1 LHSRRFGAGAAS
13 CSKLV
18 DTLSPMQDEGAGSA
32 QNTTG
37 LEGALARVDRAVE
50 TSSKAVASLAR
61 ELKRARAAAASGQM
75 RELRRALD
83 AVQAMASDVVK
94 RVGTAVAAYDVDEVD
109 MLASGAYA
117 KELLAAAETA
127 DVAMYAEDDRLLCY
141 PSIVRV
147 LPGEAALE
155 IDRKRARGIRP
166 SIVVAQLAKAQRAG
180 PRFKPAPFLASL
192 VGAYDLVVAGQGK
205 TPGAVVRLLDV
216 YGALTLL
223 PGQSRDYTRAEFA
236 RDLYLL
242 DQSGET
248 AGPGGRRLRWAASSG
263 TRQAGVLTTVAMSGQ
278 QQRYWGIAVESGR
291 SESGRSE
298 SGRSE
303 SGRSESGR
311 SESGRS
317 EEDTA

>member
-1 LHSRRFGAGAAS
+1 MRDEQAGRS
-13 CSKLV
+13 
-18 DTLSPMQDEGAGSA
+18 QDP
-32 QNTTG
+32 TG
-37 LEGALARVDRAVE
+37 LEGALTRVESAVE
-50 TSSKAVASLAR
+50 ASSKAVASLGR
-61 ELKRARAAAASGQM
+61 ELKRARAAAASGQV

-83 AVQAMASDVVK
+83 GVQVMAGDVVA
-94 RVGTAVAAYDVDEVD
+94 RVGAAAAAYDIDD
-109 MLASGAYA
+109 IDLLASGAYA
-117 KELLAAAETA
+117 KELLAAAEA
-127 DVAMYAEDDRLLCY
+127 AEVAMFAEDDRLLCY

-147 LPGEAALE
+147 LPGDLALE

-166 SIVVAQLAKAQRAG
+166 SVVVAQLAKAQRAG

-205 TPGAVVRLLDV
+205 SPGAVVRLLDV
-216 YGALTLL
+216 YNALTLL

-263 TRQAGVLTTVAMSGQ
+263 TRQAGVLTTVAISGQ
-278 QQRYWGIAVESGR
+278 HQRYWGIAVEPGR
-291 SESGRSE
+291 SESGH
-298 SGRSE
+298 
-303 SGRSESGR
+303 

-317 EEDTA
+317 EEGTA

>member
-1 LHSRRFGAGAAS
+1 
-13 CSKLV
+13 
-18 DTLSPMQDEGAGSA
+18 MQDEEAGSSQDA
-32 QNTTG
+32 TG
-37 LEGALARVDRAVE
+37 LEGALGRVERDVE
-50 TSSKAVASLAR
+50 AGSKAVASLAR
-61 ELKRARAAAASGQM
+61 ELTRARAAAASGQV

-83 AVQAMASDVVK
+83 AVQAMAGDVVH
-94 RVGTAVAAYDVDEVD
+94 RVGAAVAAYDVDETD

-117 KELLAAAETA
+117 KELLAAAEA
-127 DVAMYAEDDRLLCY
+127 GDVAMFAEDDRLLCY

-147 LPGEAALE
+147 LPGDLALE
-155 IDRKRARGIRP
+155 IDRKKARGIRP
-166 SIVVAQLAKAQRAG
+166 SVVVAQLAKAQRAG

-205 TPGAVVRLLDV
+205 EPGAVVRLLDV
-216 YGALTLL
+216 YNALTLL

-263 TRQAGVLTTVAMSGQ
+263 TRQAGVLSTVAMSGQ
-278 QQRYWGIAVESGR
+278 QQRYWGIAIE
-291 SESGRSE
+291 
-298 SGRSE
+298 
-303 SGRSESGR
+303 

-317 EEDTA
+317 EESTG

>member
-1 LHSRRFGAGAAS
+1 
-13 CSKLV
+13 V
-18 DTLSPMQDEGAGSA
+18 DTLSRMMDEEAGDSRD
-32 QNTTG
+32 TPG
-37 LEGALARVDRAVE
+37 LEGALTRVERAVE
-50 TSSKAVASLAR
+50 ASSKAVAALAR
-61 ELKRARAAAASGQM
+61 ELKRAHAAAASGQV

-83 AVQAMASDVVK
+83 AGQAMAGDVLE
-94 RVGTAVAAYDVDEVD
+94 RVGATATAYDVDEVD
-109 MLASGAYA
+109 LLASGAYA
-117 KELLAAAETA
+117 KELLAAAEAA
-127 DVAMYAEDDRLLCY
+127 DVAMFAEDDRLLCY

-147 LPGEAALE
+147 LPGDLALE

-166 SIVVAQLAKAQRAG
+166 SVVIAQLGKAQRAG

-205 TPGAVVRLLDV
+205 PPGAVVRLLEV
-216 YGALTLL
+216 YNALTLL

-278 QQRYWGIAVESGR
+278 QQRYWGIAVEPDHSEPDH
-291 SESGRSE
+291 SESGPGE
-298 SGRSE
+298 SGRK
-303 SGRSESGR
+303 
-311 SESGRS
+311 
-317 EEDTA
+317 EEGAG